1 MEGERRRT
9 RNISVNAPNIHLA
22 PLAVCAG
29 YSSSEYWQMPSS
41 SLFLIAIG
49 NTFSGEEKKVF
60 CVPTRKLYR
69 YTVNKT
75 LLSTVV

>member
-29 YSSSEYWQMPSS
+29 YSSFEYWQMLSS

-49 NTFSGEEKKVF
+49 NTRSQERKKRFFVYPLGSF
-60 CVPTRKLYR
+60 TGTQLIKRC
-69 YTVNKT
+69 
-75 LLSTVV
+75 